1 MAKPKEE
8 FSLKET
14 KPNISGMQN
23 TSSTSMTRHD
33 LVEQMQFMFVKI
45 LKAKDLAAGICNP
58 YVELIVGNYK
68 GTTRSIE
75 KKSNPEWSQV
85 FAFKKERIQ
94 ASALELVVRDKA
106 NGSSNM
112 IGKVMYN
119 IGDIPMRVQP
129 DSPLAPQW
137 YRLEDKNGVK
147 LRGGELMVAV
157 WMGTQA
163 DDAFSDAWHS
173 DAAAVVGDMYTRS
186 KIYHS
191 PRLWYLRVNVI
202 EAKDL
207 VLRDKN
213 RKNPEI
219 FVKATLG
226 NFVLRSRVSQNKN
239 VNPVWNEDIMFVAAE
254 PFEEPLVLSVEDKL
268 YPNKEES
275 LSLGRIV
282 IPLENSMKRVD
293 NAAVPSK
300 WYNLVQVGGDD
311 QKEVMMRFSS
321 KLEMRISLDGGY
333 HVLDEATNY
342 SSDLMCTSK
351 LLWRPAIGLL
361 ELGILN
367 ATGLQVIK
375 AQKEK
380 RTTDAYCV
388 AKYGTKWVR
397 TRTILDTLAPHWNQ
411 QFSWDVY
418 DLCTVLT
425 IGVFDNG
432 HLMEEAGKGTHVHER
447 IGKVRIRLST
457 LQSDRLYT
465 HSYPLLVLQPCGLK
479 KMGEIELAVRFS
491 CASLIDMLQTY
502 SLPLLPKM
510 HYLSPLSVYQ
520 LESLRH
526 QATII
531 TSLRLS
537 RAEPPLKKEVVDYML
552 DVGSNMWSIRKAK
565 ANYDR
570 VLGIFSGIHAVIKWV
585 EHIRSWTNTYTT
597 ITIHLLFLIVVF
609 FPELI
614 LPTMFFH
621 IFLVGV
627 WRYRNRPR
635 HPPHLDTRLS
645 GADSTNEEELDEEFD
660 SFPSRKTGHEVIR
673 RRYDRL
679 RGIAGRMQVVLGD
692 LATQGERVQSLIT
705 WRDPRA
711 TFIFVCFCL
720 IATLVTYITPF
731 RCWIICTGFYVLRHP
746 RFRDGLPSL
755 PQNFLRRMPA
765 RTDSM
770 L

>member
-23 TSSTSMTRHD
+23 TSSSMTRHD

-45 LKAKDLAAGICNP
+45 LKAKDLPGICDP
-58 YVELIVGNYK
+58 YVELILGNYK
-68 GTTRSIE
+68 GTTRFTE

-106 NGSSNM
+106 DGSSNM
-112 IGKVMYN
+112 IGKVMFN
-119 IGDIPMRVQP
+119 IGDIPMRIQP

-219 FVKATLG
+219 FVQATLG
-226 NFVLRSRVSQNKN
+226 KFVLRSRVSQNKN
-239 VNPVWNEDIMFVAAE
+239 VNPTWNEDIMFVAAE

-275 LSLGRIV
+275 VSLGRIV

-293 NAAVPSK
+293 NTPASSK
-300 WYNLVQVGGDD
+300 WYNLVQVGGDQKD
-311 QKEVMMRFSS
+311 QVMRFSS

-367 ATGLQVIK
+367 ASGLQVMK
-375 AQKEK
+375 AKEK
-380 RTTDAYCV
+380 RTDAYCV

-397 TRTILDTLAPHWNQ
+397 TRTILDSLAPQWNQ

-432 HLMEEAGKGTHVHER
+432 HLEEAGKGTHER

-457 LQSDRLYT
+457 LESDRIYT
-465 HSYPLLVLQPCGLK
+465 HSYPLLVLQPSGLK

-491 CASLIDMLQTY
+491 CASLIDMLLTY

-520 LESLRH
+520 LDSLRH

-537 RAEPPLKKEVVDYML
+537 RAEPLLKKEVVDYML

-570 VLGIFSGIHAVIKWV
+570 VLGIFSGIHALIKWV
-585 EHIRSWTNTYTT
+585 EHIRNWTNTYTT
-597 ITIHLLFLIVVF
+597 ITVHLLFLIAVF

-614 LPTMFFH
+614 LPTMFLL

-635 HPPHLDTRLS
+635 HPPHLDTKLS
-645 GADSTNEEELDEEFD
+645 GADSTNVEELDEEFD

-679 RGIAGRMQVVLGD
+679 RGIAGRIQVVLGD

-720 IATLVTYITPF
+720 IATMVTPF
-731 RCWIICTGFYVLRHP
+731 IPFRYWIMCTGFYVLRHP

-765 RTDSM
+765 RTDS
-770 L
+770 LL

>member
-14 KPNISGMQN
+14 KPNISGRKN
-23 TSSTSMTRHD
+23 TRSSMTRHD

-45 LKAKDLAAGICNP
+45 LKAKDLPGICDP
-58 YVELIVGNYK
+58 YVELILGNYK
-68 GTTRSIE
+68 GTTRFIE

-106 NGSSNM
+106 DGSSNM
-112 IGKVMYN
+112 IGKVMFN

-137 YRLEDKNGVK
+137 YRLEDGNGVK

-173 DAAAVVGDMYTRS
+173 DAAGVVSDMYTRS

-202 EAKDL
+202 EARDL
-207 VLRDKN
+207 VLRDRN

-219 FVKATLG
+219 FVQATLG
-226 NFVLRSRVSQNKN
+226 KFVLRTRVSQNMN
-239 VNPVWNEDIMFVAAE
+239 MNPMWNEDIMFVAAE

-275 LSLGRIV
+275 VSLGRIV
-282 IPLENSMKRVD
+282 IPLEDSMKRVD
-293 NAAVPSK
+293 NTPACST
-300 WYNLVQVGGDD
+300 WYNLVQVGGD
-311 QKEVMMRFSS
+311 QREVMRFSS

-361 ELGILN
+361 QLGILN
-367 ATGLQVIK
+367 ATGLQVMK
-375 AQKEK
+375 AKEK
-380 RTTDAYCV
+380 RTDAYCV

-397 TRTILDTLAPHWNQ
+397 TRTILDSLAPQWNQ

-432 HLMEEAGKGTHVHER
+432 HLEEAGKGTHER

-457 LQSDRLYT
+457 LESGRIYT
-465 HSYPLLVLQPCGLK
+465 HSYPLLVLQPSGLK

-491 CASLIDMLQTY
+491 CASWTDMLQTY

-520 LESLRH
+520 LDSLRH

-537 RAEPPLKKEVVDYML
+537 RAEPPLKKEVIDYML

-570 VLGIFSGIHAVIKWV
+570 VLGIFSGIHALIKCA
-585 EHIRSWTNTYTT
+585 EHIRNWTNTYIT
-597 ITIHLLFLIVVF
+597 ITVHLLFLFVVF
-609 FPELI
+609 HPELI
-614 LPTMFFH
+614 LPIMFALL
-621 IFLVGV
+621 FLVGF
-627 WRYRNRPR
+627 WRYGNRPR
-635 HPPHLDTRLS
+635 HPPHLDTMLS
-645 GADSTNEEELDEEFD
+645 GAESTNVEELDEEFD

-692 LATQGERVQSLIT
+692 LATQGERVQSLTT

-711 TFIFVCFCL
+711 TFIFTCFCL
-720 IATLVTYITPF
+720 IATLCTYCFPF
-731 RCWIICTGFYVLRHP
+731 RYWIMCTGLYVLRHP
-746 RFRDGLPSL
+746 RLRSGLPSV

>member
-23 TSSTSMTRHD
+23 TSSSMRRHD

-45 LKAKDLAAGICNP
+45 LKAKDLPRICDP
-58 YVELIVGNYK
+58 YVELILGNYK
-68 GTTRSIE
+68 GTTRFIE
-75 KKSNPEWSQV
+75 KKSNPEWGQV

-106 NGSSNM
+106 DGSSNM
-112 IGKVMYN
+112 IGKVMFN
-119 IGDIPMRVQP
+119 IGDIPMRVRP

-137 YRLEDKNGVK
+137 YRLEDRNGVK

-173 DAAAVVGDMYTRS
+173 DAAGVVGDMYTRS

-219 FVKATLG
+219 FVQATLG
-226 NFVLRSRVSQNKN
+226 QFVLRSRVSQNKN
-239 VNPVWNEDIMFVAAE
+239 VNPMWNEDIMFVAAE

-268 YPNKEES
+268 YPNREES
-275 LSLGRIV
+275 VSLGRIV
-282 IPLENSMKRVD
+282 IPLEDSMKRVD
-293 NAAVPSK
+293 NTPASST
-300 WYNLVQVGGDD
+300 WYNLVQVGGD
-311 QKEVMMRFSS
+311 QNEVMRFSS

-367 ATGLQVIK
+367 ATGLQVMK
-375 AQKEK
+375 AKE
-380 RTTDAYCV
+380 RRTDAYCV

-397 TRTILDTLAPHWNQ
+397 TRTILDSLAPQWNQ

-432 HLMEEAGKGTHVHER
+432 HLEEAGKGTHER
-447 IGKVRIRLST
+447 IGKVRIRLNT
-457 LQSDRLYT
+457 LEINRIYT
-465 HSYPLLVLQPCGLK
+465 HSYPLLVLQPSGLK

-491 CASLIDMLQTY
+491 CASWIDMLQTY

-510 HYLSPLSVYQ
+510 HYLTPLSVYQ
-520 LESLRH
+520 LDSLRH

-537 RAEPPLKKEVVDYML
+537 RAEPPLKKDVVDYML
-552 DVGSNMWSIRKAK
+552 DVGSNVWSIRKAK
-565 ANYDR
+565 ANCDR
-570 VLGIFSGIHAVIKWV
+570 VHSIFSGIHALIKWV
-585 EHIRSWTNTYTT
+585 EHIRNWTNTYAT
-597 ITIHLLFLIVVF
+597 ITVHLLFLIVVF
-609 FPELI
+609 SPELI
-614 LPTMFFH
+614 VPAMFFS

-635 HPPHLDTRLS
+635 HPPHLDTKLS
-645 GADSTNEEELDEEFD
+645 GAESTNVEELDEEFD

-692 LATQGERVQSLIT
+692 LATQGERVQSLTT

-711 TFIFVCFCL
+711 SCIFTVFCL
-720 IATLVTYITPF
+720 IAAVLTYWFPL
-731 RCWIICTGFYVLRHP
+731 RYWIMGTGFYVLRHP
-746 RFRDGLPSL
+746 RFRSGLPSL